1 MLITVNRTYD
11 VDWLDE
17 WNETGW
23 HLVKN
28 YPTLEDAVKCAK
40 EESKKRTVRIMIV
53 DTPTD
58 NSLAETYKCYRDW
71 KG

>member
-11 VDWLDE
+11 VDWLDD

-28 YPTLEDAVKCAK
+28 YDTLEDAIKCAK
-40 EESKKRTVRIMIV
+40 EESKKHTVRIMIV
-53 DTPTD
+53 DTPTN
-58 NSLAETYKCYRDW
+58 NSLAETYECYRDW
-71 KG
+71 KD